1 MTASERIALGFS
13 ALADL
18 LAKHPAAHAE
28 GEVSWREFF
37 PSAGSTGPWRPTWV
51 DGDMDP
57 ARLAARRRHLEW
69 FCLERPCEALEDPP
83 ATALRDPLL
92 QQLTEEGGLDAP
104 DAADLVACLRDSRLG
119 VFEVGEVQP
128 GVGLWVR
135 DLLSMGEYP
144 IAEAQASTELE
155 TGDVLA
161 GRLYPQ
167 GDGQFSLSPA
177 VGVFRDEAV
186 LEALKRDMERARA
199 GRRGSLRVSQ
209 LELERI
215 FFGASGQGAAEASA
229 ALAFLDQSG
238 VEVAQV
244 AAWKRELEA
253 LAEAGDRASGM
264 RLIGEVLNALAF
276 ETSVDLEEA
285 RARLHTAWDGW
296 MSGGSLGAGGRVPE
310 SAEAEL
316 TQGEPTESEFPMEKP
331 GGDAP
336 RAEDRGPAQSA
347 SADAAD
353 ASSPSGAPSL
363 GEALGAWRRGAPRP
377 NADQRATSEASSP
390 DGPGASREDVA
401 AALEAFDKG
410 RSEGADLEQ
419 LFTQL
424 EQDLDCGAGAEGSE
438 PDSEIAPDFPGVLSA
453 VVEEFLWDVTR
464 EGEPTTED
472 EAKQRA
478 EWLREFAKYGAA
490 VGLLEDLNA
499 TLVEQFAG
507 RHALFSGR
515 LQSADDA
522 YAFLGHLEDFCGWL
536 REEHQLGGKEDF
548 EEALGAMA
556 EALPRLVNLAARR
569 GLLAGV
575 ERVPQLQPVGRL
587 AADLDGRWTLTSDP
601 TPLFGDWPD
610 DWLACLRAGD
620 TVERSAEG
628 VWYVLPGSVGRS

>member
-18 LAKHPAAHAE
+18 LAEHPSALSE
-28 GEVSWREFF
+28 GGSSWREFF
-37 PSAGSTGPWRPTWV
+37 PGAAANEPWQPTWV
-51 DGDMDP
+51 DADMDP

-69 FCLERPCEALEDPP
+69 FCLERPSEALEASPV
-83 ATALRDPLL
+83 TALREALL
-92 QQLTEEGGLDAP
+92 QQLTEEGELDGP
-104 DAADLVACLRDSRLG
+104 DAADLVARLRDSRLG

-135 DLLSMGEYP
+135 DLLAMGEYP
-144 IAEAQASTELE
+144 IAEVQASNELE

-161 GRLYPQ
+161 GRLYPL

-177 VGVFRDEAV
+177 VGVFRDETV
-186 LEALKRDMERARA
+186 LEALKRDMERARS

-253 LAEAGDRASGM
+253 LAGAGDRASGM
-264 RLIGEVLNALAF
+264 RLIGEILDALAF
-276 ETSVDLEEA
+276 ETSVDLEGA

-296 MSGGSLGAGGRVPE
+296 MSGGASVDGSGASGPAVTGDPASEAAAGESLGDASPNDVRSPG
-310 SAEAEL
+310 SA
-316 TQGEPTESEFPMEKP
+316 
-331 GGDAP
+331 
-336 RAEDRGPAQSA
+336 GPAAARDVSPPSSA
-347 SADAAD
+347 
-353 ASSPSGAPSL
+353 PNL
-363 GEALGAWRRGAPRP
+363 GEALGAWRRGASRP
-377 NADQRATSEASSP
+377 SADKHATPEPPSE

-401 AALEAFDKG
+401 AALEAFDKA

-424 EQDLDCGAGAEGSE
+424 EQDLDCGAEAEAAE
-438 PDSEIAPDFPGVLSA
+438 PDAETAPDFPGVLSA

-464 EGEPTTED
+464 DGEPTSVA
-472 EAKQRA
+472 EADRRA
-478 EWLREFAKYGAA
+478 VWLRALAQYGAA

-499 TLVEQFAG
+499 TLLEQFAG
-507 RHALFSGR
+507 RHALLSGR

-522 YAFLGHLEDFCGWL
+522 YDLLGHLEDFCRWL
-536 REEHQLGGKEDF
+536 REEHQLGSEGAF
-548 EEALGAMA
+548 EESLGALA

-575 ERVPQLQPVGRL
+575 ERAPQLQPVGRL
-587 AADLDGRWTLTSDP
+587 AQDIDGRWALASDP

-610 DWLACLRAGD
+610 EWLTCLRAGD
-620 TVERSAEG
+620 AVERSVDG
-628 VWYVLPGSVGRS
+628 VLYVLPGSVARD